1 MAPHM
6 VRRQGQ
12 RNAAPWVM
20 MRERA
25 GKGDFMTGR
34 RWIMAGS
41 AAALMMSA
49 MPAQAGV
56 FGDSLARCLVTAA
69 KEEDRSAIM
78 KWLFAAMAA
87 NPQIAPMAKVTPAD
101 REDLTRRFAQISE
114 RLLTDDCRSET
125 VQALRNEG
133 PGVIEAGFRV
143 LGEAAMRGLMS
154 DPATSAALGGADQY
168 LDKTKWGALMREAG
182 LTPPPQP

>member
-1 MAPHM
+1 
-6 VRRQGQ
+6 
-12 RNAAPWVM
+12 M

-154 DPATSAALGGADQY
+154 DPATSAALGGAEIA
-168 LDKTKWGALMREAG
+168 LLATFPLIVWGSDELRRWLRRRADARRAATTYG
-182 LTPPPQP
+182 ASG